1 MTIQDSDPPSRDPEP
16 SAPGEPPRSEPP
28 PSPAPGEPPSG
39 PPPPGN
45 AGGGPP
51 PPGDASGGPPPRR
64 GLSTGAKIAIG
75 CGALAVLGV
84 VVLLVAVAVFGWFV
98 RDRAQELGAGIERQM
113 EVSQQMERLREEHPF
128 QPPDDGVVTAEQAQ
142 RFFAATDRAWSGMEE
157 WAGQMA
163 DLQRR
168 MEGRERPGLRELAE
182 GFRGAGGLAE
192 SRAVLTEALVEE
204 RMSVGEY
211 LWTGFQLMRA
221 HEELDRAEP
230 SPDVPDRNIEL
241 ARRHRAEL
249 DEIARSGGNG
259 ASGEPGKGIVLHLAT
274 LWGMTD
280 GGTWQAFGLD
290 TLSRYAR

>member
-1 MTIQDSDPPSRDPEP
+1 MSIYEQDPPSRDPDP
-16 SAPGEPPRSEPP
+16 VAPDEPP
-28 PSPAPGEPPSG
+28 PG
-39 PPPPGN
+39 PPPPPE
-45 AGGGPP
+45 GGGPP
-51 PPGDASGGPPPRR
+51 PKR

-75 CGALAVLGV
+75 CGALALLGV

-98 RDRAQELGAGIERQM
+98 RDRAEEFGAGIERQM

-128 QPPDDGVVTAEQAQ
+128 QPPADGEVTAEQAE
-142 RFFAATDRAWSGMEE
+142 RFLAVTDRAWAGMEE
-157 WAGQMA
+157 WAGEMVN
-163 DLQRR
+163 LQRR

-182 GFRGAGGLAE
+182 GVRGAGGLAE

-204 RMSVGEY
+204 EMSVGEY
-211 LWTGFQLMRA
+211 LWTGFQLLRA

-230 SPDVPDRNIEL
+230 SPDVPERNLDL
-241 ARRHRAEL
+241 ARRHQSEL

-259 ASGEPGKGIVLHLAT
+259 DSPEAGKGIVLHLAT

>member
-1 MTIQDSDPPSRDPEP
+1 MTTRDPDPPSHEPGATPPGEPPPPEP
-16 SAPGEPPRSEPP
+16 PGESAPGEPP
-28 PSPAPGEPPSG
+28 PSGPPPSG
-39 PPPPGN
+39 PPPG
-45 AGGGPP
+45 ASPP
-51 PPGDASGGPPPRR
+51 PPKR
-64 GLSTGAKIAIG
+64 GLSTAAKVAIG
-75 CGALAVLGV
+75 CGALAVVGV

-128 QPPDDGVVTAEQAQ
+128 QPPADGTVTREQADG
-142 RFFAATDRAWSGMEE
+142 FFAATDRAWSGMEE
-157 WAGQMA
+157 WAGQMV

-168 MEGRERPGLRELAE
+168 MEGRERPGLRDLAD

-230 SPDVPDRNIEL
+230 SPDVPERNMEL

-249 DEIARSGGNG
+249 DEIARSGRNG
-259 ASGEPGKGIVLHLAT
+259 GSSEPGKGIVLHLAT